1 MPDYTKSIIYKLCC
15 KDPTISDIYVG
26 STCNFARRKCGHK
39 GACTNS
45 KNKDYSLPVY
55 QFIRENGGFDNWD
68 MIQTHQFS
76 CANKREKDTEERNWI
91 EKLQSTLNKHLP
103 VLTQVERLQWQK
115 DYRIR
120 NKAKICQQNK
130 EYKEKHRADILKK
143 GIDYYNNNKER
154 YHQKIDCS

>member
-1 MPDYTKSIIYKLCC
+1 
-15 KDPTISDIYVG
+15 
-26 STCNFARRKCGHK
+26 
-39 GACTNS
+39 
-45 KNKDYSLPVY
+45 
-55 QFIRENGGFDNWD
+55 